1 MPSEGH
7 KLSFLHVLASVV
19 LVIGALYWARAVFV
33 PLALALM
40 LTFLLQPG
48 VAVLHRW
55 GLGYAP
61 AAMLVVLL
69 LALLI
74 GVISWVAVTQ
84 VSSLASELPRY
95 QDNLK
100 QKMEDLRQAS
110 QGGVFGKIQASMAA
124 LSRNLQ
130 KHQLPAARPPEP
142 IALTPPWPSLLSYVP
157 SFLGFLVEAGLVL
170 VLLLF
175 MLIAHRDLRD
185 RLFRLVGYGRV
196 TVTTKALDEAGR
208 RISYALR
215 MQAMVNGTYGS
226 AVGLGLFCLR
236 VPYALMWGLFAGF
249 LRFIP
254 YVGPAVGALMPIALS
269 MAVFAG
275 WVKPLMVGG
284 LFGLLEIATSALLEP
299 LLYGRGIGV
308 SQVAILM
315 SIAFWA
321 WLWGP
326 VGLLLATP
334 LTVCLGVLGKY
345 VPYLT
350 FLDVLLSDEP
360 VTALNRYYQ
369 RLVARD
375 HDGAAEVVEE
385 LLATQTLLE
394 VYEDVLIP
402 ALYYTKQDQRRGN
415 LTGEE
420 AQAMYQTTYE
430 QLNALK
436 LSQDASSAAAAVAST
451 PAGGTT
457 AVLPPPTYLL
467 GCPVHDEADEAAL
480 LMLQHVLEPRRFAVE
495 VTRVGLLAAEV
506 LSLVEQRAPALV
518 CIGLVPPGGFAHTR
532 YLCKRLRAR
541 FPTLPIVVGCWGGT
555 TDEAETLARLHL
567 DSLTQIGTT
576 LTQTRQQI
584 MQVCLT
590 HSPPVIDPVPS
601 VA

>member
-1 MPSEGH
+1 MPSEVH

-19 LVIGALYWARAVFV
+19 LVIGSLYWARAVFV
-33 PLALALM
+33 PLALSLM
-40 LTFLLQPG
+40 LTFLLQP
-48 VAVLHRW
+48 VVTMLHRR

-61 AAMLVVLL
+61 AAGLVVLL

-74 GVISWVAVTQ
+74 GAIGWVAVTQ
-84 VSSLASELPRY
+84 LSNLASELPRY

-100 QKMEDLRQAS
+100 QKIEDLQHAS
-110 QGGVFGKIQASMAA
+110 QGGVFGKIQESVAE
-124 LSRNLQ
+124 LSRNFQ
-130 KHQLPAARPPEP
+130 KRQLPATGPQEP
-142 IALTPPWPSLLSYVP
+142 ITVTPPWSSLISYVP
-157 SFLGFLVEAGLVL
+157 SFLGFLVDAGLVL

-196 TVTTKALDEAGR
+196 TVTTKALDEAGQ
-208 RISYALR
+208 RISRAIR
-215 MQAMVNGTYGS
+215 MQAVVNGTYGS
-226 AVGLGLFCLR
+226 AVGLGLFCLG
-236 VPYALMWGLFAGF
+236 VPYALMWGLFAGM

-254 YVGPAVGALMPIALS
+254 YIGPAVGALLPIALS

-275 WVKPLMVGG
+275 WVKPFLVGG
-284 LFGLLEIATSALLEP
+284 LFVLLEIATNALLEP
-299 LLYGRGIGV
+299 LLFGRGAGV

-360 VTALNRYYQ
+360 ATELNRYYQ

-375 HDGAAEVVEE
+375 QDGATEIVED
-385 LLATQTLLE
+385 LLETQTLLE

-415 LTGEE
+415 LTDEE
-420 AQAMYQTTYE
+420 AGTIYQAMHE
-430 QLNALK
+430 LIDDLSA
-436 LSQDASSAAAAVAST
+436 SQDTSSAVVIASPT
-451 PAGGTT
+451 EEDTVT
-457 AVLPPPTYLL
+457 VLSPKVHIL
-467 GCPVHDEADEAAL
+467 GCPAHDEADELAL
-480 LMLQHVLEPRRFAVE
+480 QMLQHVLDPGRFEIE
-495 VTRVGLLAAEV
+495 VTRAGLLAAEV
-506 LSLVEQRAPALV
+506 LSLVEQSTPNIV
-518 CIGLVPPGGFAHTR
+518 CIGLVLPGGFAQTR

-541 FPTLPIVVGCWGGT
+541 FPTLPIVVGCWSGT
-555 TDEAETLARLHL
+555 TDVVENLARLRL
-567 DSLTQIGTT
+567 DSLTQVSTV
-576 LTQTRQQI
+576 LTETRQQI
-584 MQVCLT
+584 MQVPPT
-590 HSPPVIDPVPS
+590 PIPPVPHTVPN